1 MVFVIVFRTAGVH
14 KPLRKA
20 AYCLLLKTLYIL
32 CQDLYRRGKNINIS
46 SFHTI
51 VDITPVPVPASKI
64 PAEKSKCFFF
74 VFPLCIRRGE
84 SSLFRNSG
92 RTVLKPPKQRQNLT
106 SNCQGESSEFHLV
119 SCNRCQIPT

>member
-1 MVFVIVFRTAGVH
+1 MVFVIVFQTAGVQR
-14 KPLRKA
+14 PLRKA

-51 VDITPVPVPASKI
+51 VDITPVPFPATKI

-74 VFPLCIRRGE
+74 RLPFMY
-84 SSLFRNSG
+84 
-92 RTVLKPPKQRQNLT
+92 
-106 SNCQGESSEFHLV
+106 
-119 SCNRCQIPT
+119 

>member
-51 VDITPVPVPASKI
+51 VDITPVPFPATKI
-64 PAEKSKCFFF
+64 PTEKSKCFFF
-74 VFPLCIRRGE
+74 RLPFMY
-84 SSLFRNSG
+84 
-92 RTVLKPPKQRQNLT
+92 
-106 SNCQGESSEFHLV
+106 
-119 SCNRCQIPT
+119 